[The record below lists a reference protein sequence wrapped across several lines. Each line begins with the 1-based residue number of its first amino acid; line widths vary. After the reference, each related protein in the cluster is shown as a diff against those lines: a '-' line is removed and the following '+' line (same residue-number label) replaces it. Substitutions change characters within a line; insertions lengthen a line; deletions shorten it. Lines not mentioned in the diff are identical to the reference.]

1 MTRDD
6 EQTGQGAERS
16 AQSVDPA
23 DSFDSAGS
31 LDSARYLD
39 PSLPIADR
47 VQDLLDRMTLAEKV
61 GQMLQLDARGD
72 LGDLVLG
79 KLAGAV
85 LHAAP
90 GRIDEL
96 HALVQRTRLR
106 IPLLVAQDV
115 IHGHSFW
122 PGATVFGEQLALGCT
137 FDAGLAQRVARVAAI
152 EAASTGIHWAFS
164 PVLCIARDP
173 RWGRVG
179 ETFGEDPHL
188 IAELGAAMIR
198 GYQGQGLDDPTAVL
212 ATAKHFAGYS
222 ETQGGRDASEADLS
236 RRKLRAWF
244 LPPFQRAVSEGCA
257 TFMLGYQAIDGVPV
271 TANSWLLNEVLR
283 GEWGFRGVLVT
294 DWDSVGRMVWEQ
306 KVCADL
312 VEASVVAIEAGNDL
326 AMTTAGF
333 GAATAEA
340 VGAGRVDE
348 ERVDEAVR
356 HILGLKFALGLFDRP
371 RRPSVAAQAAI
382 GSAEHAALNL
392 EVARRALVLLRN
404 DGVLP
409 LDTTLPGRRIA
420 LIGPL
425 ADYPVGQLG
434 DWSGDSGQIDWM
446 PEGHP
451 RHLIET
457 VLDGLR
463 AVAPEDWTV
472 SHAQGAQMVRPAT
485 PEELPGR
492 MGAPDRY
499 RSMPADADAGLI
511 AEAVQ
516 HARDADHAVLVVGD
530 HLSQIGEELCTATLE
545 LNAGQVALLD
555 AVAATGTPMTVV
567 AMTSKPLVLPPS
579 ALGASALIW
588 AFSPGMRGGRA
599 IAELVLGQIEP
610 SGRLP
615 ISIPRHAGQ
624 LPVFYNQV
632 RGQHGNRY
640 ADLTQEPQFAFGEGL
655 SYSSV
660 RYADLQVATPRVRAD
675 ETIRATVRVGNA
687 GARPALE
694 TVQVYV
700 RDVVT
705 SVTWADREL
714 KAFVQ
719 VPLQPGESRLVELSV
734 PAASCSIVDAAGN
747 RIVEP
752 GAFELLV
759 GPSSKLSDLLVAGL
773 EITG

>member
-1 MTRDD
+1 MTDSG
-6 EQTGQGAERS
+6 EQTGQGAERP
-16 AQSVDPA
+16 AQFLDPA
-23 DSFDSAGS
+23 QPMAV
-31 LDSARYLD
+31 
-39 PSLPIADR
+39 R
-47 VQDLLDRMTLAEKV
+47 VEDLLSRMTLSEKL
-61 GQMLQLDARGD
+61 GQMMQLDARGD
-72 LGDLVLG
+72 LADIVSE
-79 KLAGAV
+79 KLAGSV

-90 GRIDEL
+90 GRVAAL
-96 HALVQRTRLR
+96 HELVQQTRLR
-106 IPLLVAQDV
+106 IPLLIAQDV

-122 PGATVFGEQLALGCT
+122 PGATVFGEQLALACT
-137 FDAGLAQRVARVAAI
+137 FDTDLAQRVARVAAV

-188 IAELGAAMIR
+188 IGELGAAMIR
-198 GYQGQGLDDPTAVL
+198 GYQGAGLGDPTAVL

-244 LPPFQRAVSEGCA
+244 LPPFERAVAEGCA

-271 TANSWLLNEVLR
+271 TANRWLLNEVLR
-283 GEWGFRGVLVT
+283 AEWGFSGVLVT

-306 KVCADL
+306 RVCRDL
-312 VEASVVAIEAGNDL
+312 VAASVVAIEAGNDL
-326 AMTTAGF
+326 AMTTSGF
-333 GAATAEA
+333 AAAATEA
-340 VGAGRVDE
+340 VASGLVDE
-348 ERVDEAVR
+348 PRVDEAVR
-356 HILGLKFALGLFDRP
+356 HVLGLKFALGLFDRP
-371 RRPSVAAQAAI
+371 RLPSVADQAVI
-382 GSAEHAALNL
+382 GSPEHAALNL

-409 LDTTLPGRRIA
+409 LDASASGRRVA

-425 ADYPVGQLG
+425 ADYPEGQLG

-446 PEGHP
+446 PQGHP
-451 RHLIET
+451 RQLIET
-457 VLDGLR
+457 VLDGVR
-463 AVAPEDWTV
+463 AVAPDDWWI

-492 MGAPDRY
+492 MDAPARY
-499 RSMPADADAGLI
+499 RSLPAGADTGLI
-511 AEAVQ
+511 GEAVE
-516 HARDADHAVLVVGD
+516 HARHADHAVLVVGD
-530 HLSQIGEELCTATLE
+530 HLSQIGEELATATLE
-545 LNAGQVALLD
+545 LNPGQVALLG

-567 AMTSKPLVLPPS
+567 VMSSKPLVLPPA
-579 ALGASALIW
+579 ALTASALIW

-599 IAELVLGQIEP
+599 IAELLLGHIEP

-632 RGQHGNRY
+632 RGQHGDRY

-655 SYSSV
+655 SYSRV
-660 RYADLQVATPRVRAD
+660 EYAELHVETPKVGSD
-675 ETIRATVRVGNA
+675 EVIRAKVRLSNA
-687 GARPALE
+687 GTRAVLE

-700 RDVVT
+700 RDVVA

-714 KAFVQ
+714 KAFQQ
-719 VPLQPGESRLVELSV
+719 VSLDPGESRVVDVTV

-747 RIVEP
+747 RVVEP

-759 GPSSKLSDLLVAGL
+759 GPSSRLSDLLVADL
-773 EITG
+773 EISQ